1 MPSPSSG
8 QVSIVPDVSILSV
21 LKHMDY
27 RWWFAIAE
35 FVDNSVQSYLSNRHL
50 LEVVDGGRKPLKVD
64 VEFDHVAGGTLIIR
78 DNAAGIRRADF
89 DRAFKPAAAPPDST
103 GLSEFG
109 MGMKSASCW
118 CGAIWSVRTSALNEP
133 DEYRVAF
140 DVHEIIRGHTGMLP
154 IQRDA
159 ALPHAHFTEIRIERL
174 HKLPATKTIGKI
186 KSHLASI
193 YRRFIKNGDLILS
206 FDGEPLAYD
215 EPDVLKMPYFED
227 ENGPPIEWRREI
239 DFPLGN
245 GMDVRG
251 FAAIRAV
258 GSTRNPG
265 FALFRRGR
273 VIEGSG
279 EEGYRPEYIFGRGNS
294 FESQRLFGELD
305 VSGFE
310 VSHTKNGF
318 QWDENEEPFLEL
330 LREHLDAKPS
340 MLKQINGYHPRRAKK
355 DAAEIARKAG
365 ESAARAL
372 EKDAGAEIA
381 RVQSEPPA
389 PPRPA
394 QLDQSPL
401 LTERAVEIPF
411 RDTTWIVRIELTNDP
426 AVGDWLQIADRDS
439 SSQGGKRTLTV
450 RMSLSHPF
458 TLQFGGA
465 SGENTEPLLR
475 LALGVAIGEMIA
487 LDSGSPADLRRN
499 LNELLRS
506 VLSRPGL

>member
-1 MPSPSSG
+1 
-8 QVSIVPDVSILSV
+8 VNIVPDVSILSV
-21 LKHMDY
+21 LRHMDY
-27 RWWFAIAE
+27 KWWFAIAE
-35 FVDNSVQSYLSNRHL
+35 FVDNSVQSHLSNRND
-50 LEVVDGGRKPLKVD
+50 LEVADGGPRPV
-64 VEFDHVAGGTLIIR
+64 VVEIEFDHVGGGTLVVR

-89 DRAFKPAAAPPDST
+89 DRAFKPAAAPPDSR

-118 CGAIWSVRTSALNEP
+118 CGAIWSVRTSALHEP

-140 DVHEIIRGHTGMLP
+140 DVQEIIRGHTGMLP
-154 IQRDA
+154 IQRSDA
-159 ALPHAHFTEIRIERL
+159 PATAHFTEIKIEHL
-174 HKLPATKTIGKI
+174 HNPPATKTIGKI

-193 YRRFIKNGDLILS
+193 YRRFIKSGALVLKFNGD
-206 FDGEPLAYD
+206 PLAYE
-215 EPDVLKMPYFED
+215 EPDILEIPYFED
-227 ENGPPIEWRREI
+227 EAGPPIEWRREI
-239 DFPLGN
+239 NFPLGN
-245 GMDVRG
+245 GMEVRG

-340 MLKQINGYHPRRAKK
+340 FLKQINGHHPRRAKK
-355 DAAEIARKAG
+355 DATEIARKVG
-365 ESAARAL
+365 ESAALAL

-389 PPRPA
+389 PPRPT
-394 QLDQSPL
+394 QLEAIPL

-411 RDTTWIVRIELTNDP
+411 RDTTWVVRIELTNDP
-426 AVGDWLQIADRDS
+426 GVGDWLQIADRDAD
-439 SSQGGKRTLTV
+439 SQGGKRTLTV

-458 TLQFGGA
+458 VLRFGGA

-499 LNELLRS
+499 LNELLRAALS
-506 VLSRPGL
+506 VPGL